1 MKLIILKAGFLF
13 LGIVNMARYFKTAS
27 DKRYD
32 KAVKCPA
39 IKKQIANWRRAFMR
53 SIDKF
58 DSNNLK
64 GCVAYFTYEQ
74 LQRMN
79 NENH

>member
-1 MKLIILKAGFLF
+1 
-13 LGIVNMARYFKTAS
+13 MARYFKTAS
-27 DKRYD
+27 ERRYD

-58 DSNNLK
+58 DRTKLK
-64 GCVAYFTYEQ
+64 GSVAYFTPEQ
-74 LQRMN
+74 LIRMN
-79 NENH
+79 HENN